1 MSSLDEKSQSLM
13 GLFANIIEYIPQ
25 AQLNELVQASLQD
38 SSEKKAIHP
47 SKNQWGQVYKNDYV
61 VMQNRMLHAISHLS
75 LNERRLVLLLA
86 TVVRGA
92 VEINPTQKTFI
103 ITADDFGTMFEISAK
118 KRYEVLEEVSKSLHG
133 KVFYFWDFDSNS
145 KQAKVTKK
153 GKRVDEVGVSWV
165 GKATYRHGEGKVEL
179 MLIDDVIEMLCIFDQ
194 HNSFTKHKK
203 EWITKLGAYGI
214 VLLQQIIVADQ
225 ADNVYKDAKGQVI
238 DPYLRTVSY
247 TIEFLRNKFD
257 CVSRYSTFAD
267 FKRYVLDKAVDD
279 IHEHTPYHIEY
290 EKIKSGRTVTGIAFK
305 FKNTEI
311 IIEPKKLDDNNNWPN
326 FKMTTK
332 QLAMFADKIAASL
345 GEDPEKIVK
354 RLADVC
360 RQGEYVDQLKE
371 LGFKPSAWYN
381 EDEVAMMQAAHRQR
395 QTLKQYELIKQQEQ
409 EEAKRLAAE
418 QAERERQQALA
429 KMGWFDA
436 VMKYEK
442 MDAADKTAV
451 QQAYIDRLD
460 GTQAKMAKSK
470 FVLAEKLG
478 VSVTATAID
487 NHQEFIN
494 VINSL

>member
-1 MSSLDEKSQSLM
+1 MSNIDEKTQNLM
-13 GLFANIIEYIPQ
+13 GIFANIIEHIPHD
-25 AQLNELVQASLQD
+25 QLNELVQASLQD
-38 SSEKKAIHP
+38 GTDKKAIHP
-47 SKNQWGQVYKNDYV
+47 SKNQWGQIYKDDYV

-92 VEINPTQKTFI
+92 VEINPTQKTFS
-103 ITADDFGTMFEISAK
+103 ITADDFGAMFEISAK

-133 KVFYFWDFDSNS
+133 KVFYFWDFDANA
-145 KQAKVTKK
+145 KQAQVTKK
-153 GKRVDEVGVSWV
+153 GKRVDEVGISWV

-225 ADNVYKDAKGQVI
+225 ADNIYKDAKGQII

-257 CVSRYSTFAD
+257 CVSRYPTFAD

-279 IHEHTPYHIEY
+279 IHEHTPYRIEY
-290 EKIKSGRTVTGIAFK
+290 EKIKSGRAVTAIEFK

-311 IIEPKKLDDNNNWPN
+311 TEPKKLDDNNSWLN
-326 FKMTTK
+326 FKMTAK
-332 QLAMFADKIAASL
+332 QLAMFADKIAAGS
-345 GEDPEKIVK
+345 GEDAEKVAE

-360 RQGEYVDQLKE
+360 RQERYVNQLKE
-371 LGFKPSAWYN
+371 LGFKPSAWYD
-381 EDEVAMMQAAHRQR
+381 DEEIKAMQAAHKQR
-395 QTLKQYELIKQQEQ
+395 KTLKQYEQLKQQER
-409 EEAKRLAAE
+409 EEAEKQAAKE
-418 QAERERQQALA
+418 AERERQQTLI

-436 VMKYEK
+436 VMKYEAL
-442 MDAADKTAV
+442 DADAKAAV
-451 QQAYIDRLD
+451 QQAYISRLD
-460 GTQAKMAKSK
+460 SAAAKAAKSK
-470 FVLAEKLG
+470 FAMAKKLRI
-478 VSVTATAID
+478 SETATAID
-487 NHQEFIN
+487 DHQTFID
-494 VINSL
+494 VINLL

>member
-1 MSSLDEKSQSLM
+1 MSIDVKAQNIM
-13 GLFANIIEYIPQ
+13 GIFANLIESMPRE
-25 AQLNELVQASLQD
+25 QLNELMQASLQ
-38 SSEKKAIHP
+38 ENNAGGKKAIHP
-47 SKNQWGQVYKNDYV
+47 SKNQWGQIYKDDYV
-61 VMQNRMLHAISHLS
+61 VMQNRMLHAISHLT
-75 LNERRLVLLLA
+75 LNERRLVLMLA

-92 VEINPTQKTFI
+92 VEINPTQKVFT
-103 ITADDFGTMFEISAK
+103 ITADDFGTMFNIHQK

-145 KQAKVTKK
+145 KQAQITKK
-153 GKRVDEVGVSWV
+153 GKRVDEVGISWI
-165 GKATYRHGEGKVEL
+165 GKATYRHGEGRVEL

-194 HNSFTKHKK
+194 HNTFTKHKK
-203 EWITKLGAYGI
+203 EWISRLGAYGI
-214 VLLQQIIVADQ
+214 VLLQQIIVADH
-225 ADNVYKDAKGQVI
+225 AENVYKDSKGDII
-238 DPYLRTVSY
+238 DPHLRTVSY
-247 TIEFLRNKFD
+247 TLEFLRHKFD
-257 CVSRYSTFAD
+257 CIKSYANFSD
-267 FKRYVLDKAVDD
+267 FKRYVLDKAIKD
-279 IHEHTPYHIEY
+279 IHQHTPYRIEY
-290 EKIKSGRTVTGIAFK
+290 KKITEGRVVSGIEFL
-305 FKNTEI
+305 FKNTEVM
-311 IIEPKKLDDNNNWPN
+311 ESKKVDNNNWLN
-326 FKMTTK
+326 FKMTEK
-332 QLAMFADKIAASL
+332 QLLMFGDKIAASL
-345 GEDPEKIVK
+345 GEDSEKIAK

-360 RQGEYVDQLKE
+360 RQGRYVDQLKE

-418 QAERERQQALA
+418 QAERERQQALV

-436 VMKYEK
+436 VMKYDK

-460 GTQAKMAKSK
+460 GTQAKIAKSK
-470 FVLAEKLG
+470 FALAEKLG